1 METHEAVIRALRVF
15 NLPND
20 SSLAE
25 VRKAY
30 LDFTAQKKFQEI
42 FLGNEELENEFVK
55 YYESYMLFLKY
66 QPSAQNEAG
75 QLPAETVFSLILN
88 QGIYFLI
95 NQKYLK
101 AGEKLQEAYKL
112 DQQHVLLLI
121 YMGIL
126 LIKRKNYYAAE
137 KYLLQATM
145 IDRNCDG
152 AWYYL
157 GETYQKTGKLDKA
170 LKMFETAKV
179 LNPLRQEV
187 AHRIK
192 EIRESQGRPVSGL
205 SRKVKKSLFGRV
217 VKKKDQ

>member
-15 NLPND
+15 NLQND
-20 SSLAE
+20 AAVTE

-30 LDFTAQKKFQEI
+30 LDFTSQKKFQEI
-42 FLGNEELENEFVK
+42 FLGIEDLENEFIR

-66 QPSAQNEAG
+66 QPSAQEEAG
-75 QLPAETVFSLILN
+75 QLPKETVFSLILN

-95 NQKYLK
+95 HQKYLK

-112 DQQHVLLLI
+112 NQQHVLLLV

-126 LIKRKNYYAAE
+126 LLKRKNHYAAE
-137 KYLLQATM
+137 KYLLQATA

-157 GETYQKTGKLDKA
+157 GETYQRTGKLDKA

-187 AHRIK
+187 AYRIK
-192 EIRESQGRPVSGL
+192 EIRESQGRPVPRSSG
-205 SRKVKKSLFGRV
+205 KEKKSIFGRV
-217 VKKKDQ
+217 IKRKD